1 MKNNYIIINADTIQ
15 KRIEELK
22 TALQILQDK
31 GIKNQERIEEA
42 NFRIAELEEILLQ
55 SIPLDVELKKVYTE
69 GNNRGY
75 GYDNTLT
82 VEQYIENLK
91 LDI

>member
-55 SIPLDVELKKVYTE
+55 SIPLDVELKNVYTE

-75 GYDNTLT
+75 GYDDALT